1 MLRLPPPEGH
11 PTVSAPAA
19 SDQPPAPHPAKVIR
33 GDLPSITL
41 RDPGTDETST
51 VRLRASMTNVALIEE
66 RFGSI
71 QRFAQSI
78 AGGLQLA
85 GGGLVVLTE
94 QPLFGPITKALACL
108 MPAGRFRDPDVLGD
122 WLDPT
127 DIGTYL
133 VALSE
138 VFAVAFPHATATPEA
153 TGDGQ
158 GNAPLPG
165 PATATAPD
173 PATVP
178 QEWFRTT
185 PEPTAT
191 DGSPGPISGTAPPSS
206 SAAPT
211 PSSGP

>member
-1 MLRLPPPEGH
+1 M
-11 PTVSAPAA
+11 SAPAL
-19 SDQPPAPHPAKVIR
+19 DQPAAPHPAQVIR
-33 GDLPSITL
+33 GVLPSITL
-41 RDPGTDETST
+41 RDPDTEETST

-71 QRFAQSI
+71 DRFAGSI
-78 AGGLQLA
+78 AGGLKLS
-85 GGGLVVLTE
+85 GGGFVVLTD

-108 MPAGRFRDPDVLGD
+108 MPAGRFRDADELGD

-127 DIGTYL
+127 DIGALL

-138 VFAVAFPHATATPEA
+138 VFAVAFPHATATAETP
-153 TGDGQ
+153 GDGQ
-158 GNAPLPG
+158 GNVPG
-165 PATATAPD
+165 
-173 PATVP
+173 
-178 QEWFRTT
+178 T

-191 DGSPGPISGTAPPSS
+191 DASPGPTSGTASPSS